1 MYKRYFAALLGRH
14 RRVAFQ
20 IFQRPYYKR
29 ERRAEFVGYIGEETH
44 TLGSQLLL
52 SACVASFKGKV
63 VLKLY
68 TFLIDINQEQHKCCR
83 HQEIAQFCPPRG
95 PERCSDLD
103 CKHSRLAVRLAVASN
118 GLDRKFI
125 CARRKIAENHTVA
138 VRARIPVVAKTLD
151 AIKIV
156 DSGCRR
162 RIKHIESH
170 PNGVFP
176 IRQLDQRCRRKQLR
190 HSVGAAFEYRN
201 VRYLR
206 PRHKHSRV
214 HTFGIKTHYS
224 VVRTEIY
231 GAVQPCRDA
240 SGRKIAESHLVVVFI
255 VAHRSIG
262 IQHRYASHGT
272 HPYVALAVGRK
283 RLDKT
288 VGKTFLA
295 TDNGIGHQIRR
306 KAGKAF
312 SRCSPYLSVFVG
324 QEIVHGVRLQAVPRC
339 KTLQHLHF

>member
-1 MYKRYFAALLGRH
+1 MYKRYFATLPGRH

-20 IFQRPYYKR
+20 IFQRSYYKC

-52 SACVASFKGKV
+52 SACVPPFKCKV
-63 VLKLY
+63 VLQLY
-68 TFLIDINQEQHKCCR
+68 TLLIDIYQEQHKCCR
-83 HQEIAQFCPPRG
+83 HEDIAQFCPPGG

-118 GLDRKFI
+118 GLDCKLIRT
-125 CARRKIAENHTVA
+125 RRQVAENHTVA

-151 AIKIV
+151 AIKII
-156 DSGCRR
+156 DSRCRR
-162 RIKHIESH
+162 RIKHVESH

-190 HSVGAAFEYRN
+190 HSVRTAFEYRN

-206 PRHKHSRV
+206 PRHNHSGV
-214 HTFGIKTHYS
+214 HAFGIKTHHT
-224 VVRTEIY
+224 VVRAEIY
-231 GAVQPCRDA
+231 GAIQPCRDA
-240 SGRKIAESHLVVVFI
+240 SGSKIAESYLVVVLI
-255 VAHRSIG
+255 IAHRAIG

-288 VGKTFLA
+288 VGKSFLA

-306 KAGKAF
+306 KTGKAF
-312 SRCSPYLSVFVG
+312 SRCGPYLPVFVG
-324 QEIVHGVRLQAVPRC
+324 QEIVHGVRQQAVPRC
-339 KTLQHLHF
+339 KTLQQLHF